1 MQNSTLRDYIP
12 QRLEACEEAIK
23 ALGIPEGGD
32 EGEAGE
38 AGEGEATSDG
48 QESPEDDVYDE

>member
-23 ALGIPEGGD
+23 ALGIPEG
-32 EGEAGE
+32 EAGE